1 MFIISSSTHAPSIAL
16 LTPCGSVFTSE
27 FQLLDWQLGIPSFLR
42 STPISLQIGEIK
54 EAARIQCERFLMGRI
69 VVTLVLW
76 QLFLMSAAIVIVDE
90 DHVNHTASAGLFWTT
105 AKDESDLYRKTNT
118 DDSTLTLNGNDELDG
133 GFSSLDGI
141 LQWAI
146 GHSDPAKLKET
157 AQNVHRTSPDELKK
171 RQAELK
177 ELMEGLRM
185 PSDAEMMKIAIDD
198 LSNSSLSFSDRVR
211 ALEELL
217 ILVEPIDNANDLN
230 KLGGLVAVIKELD
243 NVEWEIRKLSAW
255 VLGKASQNN
264 PVVQDQVLQLG
275 ALKKLIMMV
284 KSNFVEEATKALY
297 AVSAL
302 IRNNFY
308 GQRMFYAEAGDL
320 MLQEI
325 LSNSSFDVRLRKKSV
340 FLVGDLA
347 EFQLENSDQAE
358 LPFFGDRVF
367 LKSVVDLMASHDLDL
382 QEKALVAL
390 KNLLQ
395 LRTTQVE
402 VLRDFCNLHTAL
414 DRMQSHLQQLM
425 EDENQKG
432 FAVDVE
438 TLRREVEQIFH
449 QKLIKRI
456 QVPT

>member
-1 MFIISSSTHAPSIAL
+1 MDTDTLQNFWTIEAHHKPGPNSTHVQIH
-16 LTPCGSVFTSE
+16 TNFTSNR
-27 FQLLDWQLGIPSFLR
+27 GNKR
-42 STPISLQIGEIK
+42 T
-54 EAARIQCERFLMGRI
+54 ARIQCERFLMGRI

-76 QLFLMSAAIVIVDE
+76 QLFLMSAAIVIADE
-90 DHVNHTASAGLFWTT
+90 DHVNHTASAGLFWTA
-105 AKDESDLYRKTNT
+105 AKDESDLYRKTNA
-118 DDSTLTLNGNDELDG
+118 DDSTLTLNGNNELDG

-157 AQNVHRTSPDELKK
+157 AQNVQRTSPDELKK

-302 IRNNFY
+302 IRNNFD

-325 LSNSSFDVRLRKKSV
+325 LSNPSFDIRLRKKSV
-340 FLVGDLA
+340 LLIGDLA
-347 EFQLENSDQAE
+347 EFQLENMDQAE
-358 LPFFGDRVF
+358 LPFFGNRVF

-382 QEKALVAL
+382 QEKALVVL

-414 DRMQSHLQQLM
+414 DKMQSHLQQLM

-449 QKLIKRI
+449 QKLIKI
-456 QVPT
+456 QNK